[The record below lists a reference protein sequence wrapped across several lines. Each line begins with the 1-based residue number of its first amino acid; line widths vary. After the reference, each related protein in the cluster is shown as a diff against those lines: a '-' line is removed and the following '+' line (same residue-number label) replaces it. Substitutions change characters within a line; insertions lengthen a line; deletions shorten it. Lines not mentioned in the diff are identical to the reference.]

1 MGYCLEQFFSLAK
14 KFKSW
19 ILSLSMKICIQSV
32 LFFLVVS
39 VFPIQ
44 SAERDFQII
53 DLVVGKGEEAF
64 SGSYVTVHYVGK
76 LTNGTKFDSS
86 RDRNR
91 PFEFNLG
98 AGEVVKGWDKGVKG
112 MRVGGKRKLIIPP
125 ELGYGSKTVG
135 NIPANS
141 TLIFEVELLKI
152 Y

>member
-1 MGYCLEQFFSLAK
+1 MFLL
-14 KFKSW
+14 
-19 ILSLSMKICIQSV
+19 V
-32 LFFLVVS
+32 L
-39 VFPIQ
+39 PIA
-44 SAERDFQII
+44 SAEKDFQII
-53 DLVVGKGEEAF
+53 DLVIGKGDEAF

-76 LTNGTKFDSS
+76 LQNGTKFDSS

-98 AGEVVKGWDKGVKG
+98 AGEVVKGWDKGIKG

-125 ELGYGSKTVG
+125 ELGYGSKRVG
-135 NIPANS
+135 NIPPDS

>member
-1 MGYCLEQFFSLAK
+1 MKPF
-14 KFKSW
+14 
-19 ILSLSMKICIQSV
+19 LSLLISIMFLLV
-32 LFFLVVS
+32 L
-39 VFPIQ
+39 PIA
-44 SAERDFQII
+44 SAEKDFQII
-53 DLVVGKGEEAF
+53 DLVIGKGEEAF

-76 LTNGTKFDSS
+76 LQNGTKFDSS

-98 AGEVVKGWDKGVKG
+98 AGEVVKGWDKGIKG

-125 ELGYGSKTVG
+125 ELGYGSKRVG
-135 NIPANS
+135 NIPPDS

>member
-1 MGYCLEQFFSLAK
+1 MKPFLSFFL
-14 KFKSW
+14 F
-19 ILSLSMKICIQSV
+19 V
-32 LFFLVVS
+32 LFVLS
-39 VFPIQ
+39 SPLLP
-44 SAERDFQII
+44 AEKDFQII
-53 DLVVGKGEEAF
+53 DLVIGKGDEAF
-64 SGSYVTVHYVGK
+64 SGSYVTVHYVGR

-98 AGEVVKGWDKGVKG
+98 AGEVVKGWDKGVRG

-125 ELGYGSKTVG
+125 ELGYGSKQVG
-135 NIPANS
+135 NIPPNS

>member
-1 MGYCLEQFFSLAK
+1 M
-14 KFKSW
+14 KSS
-19 ILSLSMKICIQSV
+19 ISIVLSFLLFLSLPLS
-32 LFFLVVS
+32 
-39 VFPIQ
+39 P
-44 SAERDFQII
+44 AEKDFQII

-76 LTNGTKFDSS
+76 LKNGTKFDSS

-98 AGEVVKGWDKGVKG
+98 AGEVVKGWDKGIKG

-135 NIPANS
+135 NIPPNS

>member
-1 MGYCLEQFFSLAK
+1 
-14 KFKSW
+14 
-19 ILSLSMKICIQSV
+19 MKTLIHSA
-32 LFFLVVS
+32 LFFLFVLVS
-39 VFPIQ
+39 PVL
-44 SAERDFQII
+44 SAEKDFQII

-98 AGEVVKGWDKGVKG
+98 AGEVVKGWDKGIKG

-135 NIPANS
+135 SIPANS
-141 TLIFEVELLKI
+141 TLVFEVELLKI

>member
-1 MGYCLEQFFSLAK
+1 MKPF
-14 KFKSW
+14 
-19 ILSLSMKICIQSV
+19 LSLLISIMFLLV
-32 LFFLVVS
+32 L
-39 VFPIQ
+39 PIAP
-44 SAERDFQII
+44 AEKDFQII
-53 DLVVGKGEEAF
+53 DLVIGKGEEAF

-76 LTNGTKFDSS
+76 LQNGTKFDSS

-98 AGEVVKGWDKGVKG
+98 AGEVVKGWDKGIKG

-125 ELGYGSKTVG
+125 ELGYGSKRVG
-135 NIPANS
+135 NIPPDS

>member
-1 MGYCLEQFFSLAK
+1 M
-14 KFKSW
+14 KSF
-19 ILSLSMKICIQSV
+19 LSLTIS
-32 LFFLVVS
+32 LFFFLTVPLV
-39 VFPIQ
+39 P
-44 SAERDFQII
+44 AEKDFQII
-53 DLVVGKGEEAF
+53 DLVVGKGDEAF
-64 SGSYVTVHYVGK
+64 SGSYVTVHYVGR

-125 ELGYGSKTVG
+125 ELGYGSKQVG
-135 NIPANS
+135 NIPPNS

>member
-1 MGYCLEQFFSLAK
+1 M
-14 KFKSW
+14 
-19 ILSLSMKICIQSV
+19 LSLRMKIRIQAA
-32 LFFLVVS
+32 LFFLFVL

-44 SAERDFQII
+44 SAEKDFQII

-76 LTNGTKFDSS
+76 LPNGTKFDSS

-98 AGEVVKGWDKGVKG
+98 AGEVVKGWDKGIKG

-125 ELGYGSKTVG
+125 ELGYGSKKVG
-135 NIPANS
+135 NIPADS

>member
-1 MGYCLEQFFSLAK
+1 MKTF
-14 KFKSW
+14 
-19 ILSLSMKICIQSV
+19 LS
-32 LFFLVVS
+32 FFLLAFLILCS
-39 VFPIQ
+39 PILP
-44 SAERDFQII
+44 AEKDFQII
-53 DLVVGKGEEAF
+53 DLVIGKGDEAF

-125 ELGYGSKTVG
+125 ELGYGSKQVG
-135 NIPANS
+135 NIPPNS

>member
-1 MGYCLEQFFSLAK
+1 M
-14 KFKSW
+14 KSS
-19 ILSLSMKICIQSV
+19 ISIVISFLLFLSLPLS
-32 LFFLVVS
+32 
-39 VFPIQ
+39 P
-44 SAERDFQII
+44 AEKDFQII

-76 LTNGTKFDSS
+76 LKNGTKFDSS

-98 AGEVVKGWDKGVKG
+98 AGEVVKGWDKGIKG

-125 ELGYGSKTVG
+125 ELGYGSKKVG
-135 NIPANS
+135 NIPPDS

>member
-1 MGYCLEQFFSLAK
+1 
-14 KFKSW
+14 
-19 ILSLSMKICIQSV
+19 MKIRIQAA
-32 LFFLVVS
+32 LFFLFVL

-44 SAERDFQII
+44 SAEKDFQII

-125 ELGYGSKTVG
+125 ELGYGSKKVG
-135 NIPANS
+135 NIPPDS

>member
-1 MGYCLEQFFSLAK
+1 
-14 KFKSW
+14 
-19 ILSLSMKICIQSV
+19 MKTYIRTV
-32 LFFLVVS
+32 LFFLFVLVL
-39 VFPIQ
+39 PIQ
-44 SAERDFQII
+44 SAEKDFQII

-64 SGSYVTVHYVGK
+64 SGSYVTVHYVGR

-125 ELGYGSKTVG
+125 ELGYGSKKVG
-135 NIPANS
+135 NIPPDS

>member
-1 MGYCLEQFFSLAK
+1 MKSFRSLTV
-14 KFKSW
+14 F
-19 ILSLSMKICIQSV
+19 LFV
-32 LFFLVVS
+32 LFT
-39 VFPIQ
+39 FPIVP
-44 SAERDFQII
+44 AEKDFQII
-53 DLVVGKGEEAF
+53 DLVVGKGDEAF
-64 SGSYVTVHYVGK
+64 SGSYVTVHYVGR

-125 ELGYGSKTVG
+125 ELGYGSKQVG
-135 NIPANS
+135 NIPPNS

>member
-1 MGYCLEQFFSLAK
+1 
-14 KFKSW
+14 
-19 ILSLSMKICIQSV
+19 MKMNIRIAS
-32 LFFLVVS
+32 FFLFVLLI
-39 VFPIQ
+39 PIQ
-44 SAERDFQII
+44 AAEKDFQII

-76 LTNGTKFDSS
+76 LTNGNKFDSS

-98 AGEVVKGWDKGVKG
+98 AGEVVKGWDKGIKG

-135 NIPANS
+135 SIPANS

>member
-1 MGYCLEQFFSLAK
+1 MAKFRPLVSLSIRM
-14 KFKSW
+14 KSW
-19 ILSLSMKICIQSV
+19 IPLSLS
-32 LFFLVVS
+32 FLMFLS
-39 VFPIQ
+39 LPL
-44 SAERDFQII
+44 SPAEKDFQII
-53 DLVVGKGEEAF
+53 DLVVGKGDEAF

-76 LTNGTKFDSS
+76 LKNGTKFDSS

-98 AGEVVKGWDKGVKG
+98 AGEVVKGWDKGIKG

-125 ELGYGSKTVG
+125 ELGYGSKKVG
-135 NIPANS
+135 NIPPDS

>member
-1 MGYCLEQFFSLAK
+1 
-14 KFKSW
+14 
-19 ILSLSMKICIQSV
+19 MKTYIRIA
-32 LFFLVVS
+32 LFFLFVLL
-39 VFPIQ
+39 FPIQ
-44 SAERDFQII
+44 AAEKDFQII

-76 LTNGTKFDSS
+76 LTNGNKFDSS

-98 AGEVVKGWDKGVKG
+98 AGEVVKGWDKGIKG

-135 NIPANS
+135 SIPANS

>member
-1 MGYCLEQFFSLAK
+1 MKPF
-14 KFKSW
+14 
-19 ILSLSMKICIQSV
+19 LSLLISILFLLV
-32 LFFLVVS
+32 L
-39 VFPIQ
+39 PIA
-44 SAERDFQII
+44 SAEKDFQII
-53 DLVVGKGEEAF
+53 DLVIGKGDEAF

-76 LTNGTKFDSS
+76 LQNGTKFDSS

-98 AGEVVKGWDKGVKG
+98 AGEVVKGWDKGIKG

-125 ELGYGSKTVG
+125 ELGYGSKRVG
-135 NIPANS
+135 NIPPDS

>member
-1 MGYCLEQFFSLAK
+1 
-14 KFKSW
+14 
-19 ILSLSMKICIQSV
+19 MKICIQSV

>member
-1 MGYCLEQFFSLAK
+1 
-14 KFKSW
+14 
-19 ILSLSMKICIQSV
+19 MKTNIRTV
-32 LFFLVVS
+32 LFFLFVLIL
-39 VFPIQ
+39 PIQ
-44 SAERDFQII
+44 SAEKDFQII

-64 SGSYVTVHYVGK
+64 SGSYVTVHYVGR

-125 ELGYGSKTVG
+125 ELGYGSKKVG
-135 NIPANS
+135 NIPPDS